1 MLGNV
6 IYYDK
11 KKIDEYR
18 SVIKGQ
24 RNLEIKE
31 YEISN
36 DRGVQLDLKAVGADA
51 KASKTYTAKIQES
64 LLYNC
69 SEFEKLLY
77 GRDEFFDCTQSL
89 DYDISTMR
97 RGYIV
102 KFDGNIRI
110 PEEFDYTQTIGKF
123 KPLIKEVA
131 CNDIRNE
138 AERVA
143 FDVFFETQDIKI
155 PIVID
160 FNNQLMCSKLIS
172 SNMLVKYEDMEEYE
186 ELEVTIIARITS
198 NNLVSAKK
206 AFYDP
211 LKDFM
216 TLNRFMRRSLNGRTE
231 GLYEIFAER
240 DYQTIEILAIYQ

>member
-18 SVIKGQ
+18 YVIKGQ

-89 DYDISTMR
+89 DYET
-97 RGYIV
+97 
-102 KFDGNIRI
+102 RI
-110 PEEFDYTQTIGKF
+110 H
-123 KPLIKEVA
+123 
-131 CNDIRNE
+131 
-138 AERVA
+138 
-143 FDVFFETQDIKI
+143 
-155 PIVID
+155 
-160 FNNQLMCSKLIS
+160 S
-172 SNMLVKYEDMEEYE
+172 
-186 ELEVTIIARITS
+186 
-198 NNLVSAKK
+198 
-206 AFYDP
+206 
-211 LKDFM
+211 
-216 TLNRFMRRSLNGRTE
+216 
-231 GLYEIFAER
+231 
-240 DYQTIEILAIYQ
+240 